1 MMYTPAQCAP
11 CFSVTALFSSCCTSL
26 LSTFAAFR
34 SLARADI
41 PEVVLVWSTCG
52 GSGGHV
58 GIRTT
63 SSRSVRPGPGWSSR
77 CRSGT
82 ATPPSVRR
90 GVRALRTPRCRGS
103 RAPLSLC
110 SSGLPWG
117 QVPDVPFFFPS
128 LGGSCTSARSRAGA
142 ERFGASWLPVHSS
155 RLWGRRRAPGRVR
168 PARLV
173 GWQRDGRGQ
182 FGTSPSLLHLLF
194 LSSCSFLLV
203 GSDARF
209 STAGVAVSLTVFG
222 LALGAV
228 LLHLGLAQWPGV
240 VFNMLGFGKTYDR
253 SALLPLWR
261 PKR

>member
-1 MMYTPAQCAP
+1 M
-11 CFSVTALFSSCCTSL
+11 
-26 LSTFAAFR
+26 
-34 SLARADI
+34 
-41 PEVVLVWSTCG
+41 
-52 GSGGHV
+52 
-58 GIRTT
+58 
-63 SSRSVRPGPGWSSR
+63 
-77 CRSGT
+77 
-82 ATPPSVRR
+82 
-90 GVRALRTPRCRGS
+90 
-103 RAPLSLC
+103 
-110 SSGLPWG
+110 
-117 QVPDVPFFFPS
+117 
-128 LGGSCTSARSRAGA
+128 
-142 ERFGASWLPVHSS
+142 HSS

-182 FGTSPSLLHLLF
+182 FGTSPSLLHLFF
-194 LSSCSFLLV
+194 LSFCLFLLV